1 MLQPVEQ
8 EIWQLLE
15 PGVDELGLRV
25 VRVRFA
31 GGEHSGTLQVM
42 IEPKETTRDNMI
54 SATVDQCAEVS
65 RMASALL
72 DVAQSIWDLLK
83 ERL

>member
-42 IEPKETTRDNMI
+42 IEPKETK
-54 SATVDQCAEVS
+54 
-65 RMASALL
+65 
-72 DVAQSIWDLLK
+72 VAITLK
-83 ERL
+83 FQAQGWKGR